1 MAKNK
6 KSNRR
11 SKKTSPKKRS
21 YQNKKSQVKR
31 RSIKKVKKPRR
42 GKHSTKKSYGCKNL
56 SHLKK
61 YRSGT
66 RKSPPYPANECGGLV
81 KVGRDGKRYKSKKNV
96 RGIYQWRLV

>member
-1 MAKNK
+1 MPNNK
-6 KSNRR
+6 KSNKR
-11 SKKTSPKKRS
+11 SKKRSYPKKRS
-21 YQNKKSQVKR
+21 YKKKKTPVRAQNKKPKR
-31 RSIKKVKKPRR
+31 GR
-42 GKHSTKKSYGCKNL
+42 HSTKKSYGCKNL

-61 YRSGT
+61 YRSST